1 MRGRQRHMPE
11 SQLDLLLTDPAFGQD
26 PYPAYQ
32 RLREG
37 DALHWSEAWGAWL
50 QTRFDDVV
58 ASLRDHELFSSQGR
72 LVELIDALPADI
84 RASAQPLREHFATS
98 GLIHSDPPDH
108 TRMRSLISKA
118 FSPRVIAALEPRIV
132 QIVEG
137 LLDRVDRDEPFDV
150 VAMLAYPLPAIVI
163 AELLGALPEDRDRFR
178 AWSDGIVAFQ
188 GQGRAIPEAVPISA
202 TAVTEMRAYIGEL
215 IAARRVS
222 PHQDLLASLVAVE
235 EQGSQLTVDEIYSTC
250 VTFLIGGHETTT
262 SLIANGLYSLLRHP
276 EQLAILQSGTG
287 ALDGAIEECLRFESP
302 IQRTFRRVTR
312 DTELAGR
319 LMRKDQIVIQM
330 LGAANRDATYFEDP
344 EVFDITRRPN
354 RHLAFGSG
362 VHFCIGAPLA
372 RLEARIALRSILERM
387 PDLGLVA
394 DDVEWQ
400 DEKGLF
406 RCVRNLPV
414 RAGRRNLA

>member
-32 RLREG
+32 RLREEG
-37 DALHWSEAWGAWL
+37 APYWSEAWGAWL

-72 LVELIDALPADI
+72 LVELIDALPADV
-84 RASAQPLREHFATS
+84 RAGAQPLREHFSTS

-137 LLDRVDRDEPFDV
+137 LLDRVDRNEPFDV

-188 GQGRAIPEAVPISA
+188 GHGRAIPEAVPISA

-276 EQLAILQSGTG
+276 EQLAILRAGTG
-287 ALDGAIEECLRFESP
+287 ALEGAIEESLRFESP

-330 LGAANRDATYFEDP
+330 LGAANRDATHFENP

-387 PDLGLVA
+387 PGLELAA
-394 DDVEWQ
+394 DAVEWQ
-400 DEKGLF
+400 DEKALF